1 MRSPLLLVVFL
12 FSATGPVALG
22 QSLGTRAV
30 VPAGGAGEG
39 GGTSLGWTLG
49 QPASATYVGGGAVV
63 LVCV

>member
-1 MRSPLLLVVFL
+1 MRSPLLLAVLL
-12 FSATGPVALG
+12 FSASGHVALG

-39 GGTSLGWTLG
+39 GGTSLGWSLG
-49 QPASATYVGGGAVV
+49 QPASATYAGGGAMV